1 MLVCSTT
8 EEAAFFLE
16 LAPKLRALTAKPV
29 IGPAIRFG
37 LVRVATDAVYTWG
50 GRRFARL
57 LARSGARVQV
67 ARFDGRPEGSS
78 IGSAHAI
85 ELALLFPNAA
95 AWAPARLLAPHG
107 AESLVEAGAP
117 LRAAWGEFA
126 RTGRIAASQVRL
138 GPGWRGGLRVR

>member
-16 LAPKLRALTAKPV
+16 LAPKLRALTATPL

-37 LVRVATDAVYTWG
+37 LVRVASDAVYTWG

-57 LARSGARVQV
+57 LARAGARVQV
-67 ARFDGRPEGSS
+67 ARFDGQPEGSS

-85 ELALLFPNAA
+85 ELALLFPNSA
-95 AWAPARLLAPHG
+95 AWAPARLLQLPTAPSRSSRRAHRSARRG
-107 AESLVEAGAP
+107 ASSPAP
-117 LRAAWGEFA
+117 G
-126 RTGRIAASQVRL
+126 
-138 GPGWRGGLRVR
+138 

>member
-1 MLVCSTT
+1 MV
-8 EEAAFFLE
+8 
-16 LAPKLRALTAKPV
+16 
-29 IGPAIRFG
+29 
-37 LVRVATDAVYTWG
+37 TDAVYTWG

-85 ELALLFPNAA
+85 ELALLFPNADGVGSGA
-95 AWAPARLLAPHG
+95 DSWPRTAPSRSSRRAHRCVRRG
-107 AESLVEAGAP
+107 ASSPVPDGS
-117 LRAAWGEFA
+117 R
-126 RTGRIAASQVRL
+126 ASQIRL